1 MKLKVKKLSASVA
14 HRIIASLVAGS
25 LVLYTGTFAF
35 AADKSVTADNYNGEA
50 VITAKDGNDDA
61 SNNNLNV
68 AGVEVTGEDEQ
79 HIDAG
84 RGTATANAN
93 RNRTILRNVTF
104 SNAEDNFVHGGYI
117 YNGSGNA
124 NYNVVDVWNSTIW
137 HIHGGHTRYGSA
149 NYNTVNF
156 YSGEVLKLIGA
167 GYADSGEASFN
178 TLNIYGGTLN
188 GTTQGGYVIN
198 DGKANGNAVNIY
210 GGKINGDI
218 YGCYVG
224 GIGEV
229 SGNTINIYGGDLSGA
244 NIYAG
249 YLGGNTSLYGSGNT
263 LNFYAKNI
271 TARNVG
277 GFDTVKF
284 NLPSDIKSGD
294 TILTLTDSAGTQLNQ
309 TKISMSTQGGANLRE
324 GDSITLFQNTN
335 GGMGFDI
342 NAINQ
347 ENPDAVISHGI
358 AWDNYASFEPIT
370 SGGRQTGLKVNV
382 SARTTDELKR
392 QTQLLGEG
400 AVNAISMIDSGTDRL
415 LNWLPPEEIEMRDID
430 ATTKFELFMG
440 AGVEYLNIDTGNGSN
455 LKNKNGGTNVGAA
468 RALKNRHGMFIFAPI
483 TDYGTSA
490 YNSSLSDGTRGAG
503 NSQYFAAGLIARQ
516 WNNNGMYYEGSF
528 RAGRLKT
535 SFVSDNFYV
544 GNEQTHVSYTDH
556 TPCYT
561 GHVRIGW
568 RAKVSPQNIMDI
580 YGVYSQNHVGGI
592 DAKISKVNQTYHL
605 DSSDS
610 KRFRLG
616 ARLTREIN
624 EHNRFY
630 SGLAYQYEFGGEV
643 IGNYMGYETRK
654 VGLKGSSGMI
664 EFGWQ
669 LKPTPNS
676 AVMLDSALVGWVG
689 TQKGFA
695 FQCKLK
701 KDF

>member
-1 MKLKVKKLSASVA
+1 MKLRVKKFPSSVA
-14 HRIIASLVAGS
+14 RRILASLVAGG

-35 AADKSVTADNYNGEA
+35 AADKTVNSSNYGGEGQIIA
-50 VITAKDGNDDA
+50 GSGDTNAA
-61 SNNNLNV
+61 SNNNLTV
-68 AGVEVTGEDEQ
+68 DGVTVTGSGEQ
-79 HIDAG
+79 HVDAG
-84 RGTATANAN
+84 AASTGSANKN
-93 RNRTILRNVTF
+93 KTILRGVRF
-104 SNAEDNFVHGGYI
+104 SDSINFVHGGYRW
-117 YNGSGNA
+117 GDGVNA
-124 NYNVVDVWNSTIW
+124 NYNFVEVYDSIIY
-137 HIHGGHTRYGSA
+137 HIHGGHAGEGGVA

-156 YSGEVLKLIGA
+156 YSGTVEALTGA

-178 TLNIYGGTLN
+178 TLNVYGGTLN
-188 GTTQGGYVIN
+188 GLTQGGYVIG
-198 DGKANGNAVNIY
+198 DGKANGNTVNIH
-210 GGKINGDI
+210 GGTISGDI
-218 YGCYVG
+218 YGGYVG
-224 GIGEV
+224 GTGEV
-229 SGNTINIYGGDLSGA
+229 SGNTINIHGGDLSNA

-249 YLGGNTSLYGSGNT
+249 YLGGNTNLYGSGNS
-263 LNFYAKNI
+263 LNFYTKDVIAK
-271 TARNVG
+271 NVG

-284 NLPSDIKSGD
+284 NLPGDIKSGD

-309 TKISMSTQGGANLRE
+309 TKIRMSTQGGANLSE
-324 GDSITLFQNTN
+324 GDSITLFQNRN

-342 NAINQ
+342 NAINR

-358 AWDNYASFEPIT
+358 AWDNYATFEPIT
-370 SGGRQTGLKVNV
+370 NGSTQTGLKVNV
-382 SARTTDELKR
+382 GARTTDELKR

-400 AVNAISMIDSGTDRL
+400 AANAISMIDSGTDRL
-415 LNWLPPEEIEMRDID
+415 LNWLPPEEIEMRNID
-430 ATTKFELFMG
+430 ATTKFEWFMG

-468 RALKNRHGMFIFAPI
+468 RALKNRHGVFIFAPI

-516 WNNNGMYYEGSF
+516 WNTNGMYYEGSF

-592 DAKISKVNQTYHL
+592 DARISKVNQTYHL

-616 ARLTREIN
+616 ARLTRQIN
-624 EHNRFY
+624 DHNRFY